1 MKKFSTVVLKIVM
14 FLSFAGI
21 IVFSCIAII
30 SNNNITYEAYNYLT
44 NNKSTLGLSDLKTKV
59 DANIRT
65 YHGAKDD
72 PYAYFL
78 GTLILDTFDTLDY
91 YLDYIALDDMLS
103 KGEQNTLI
111 EDFKACVDIKKKCED
126 VYSDYMFAYTKAN
139 EGVEEYAS
147 NLVVFYEKDFLR
159 EYKNLYNC
167 VANLQLDLYKVC
179 KINIVKVESY
189 DFQKY
194 IVKTG
199 IASYAVETLYSEENI
214 SKLSG
219 ERTVIKESSV
229 YKNYNSYSLKSAYF
243 NNSGMIANSNL
254 QNYVNNLDTLDIFL
268 WAKNYNEYLTTL
280 NNSLREKAFDAKTF
294 FDANL
299 K

>member
-21 IVFSCIAII
+21 VVFSCVALL

-44 NNKSTLGLSDLKTKV
+44 TNKNTLGLEEFKNKV
-59 DANIRT
+59 NSNIRT

-78 GTLILDTFDTLDY
+78 GTLITDTFDSIDY

-103 KGEQNTLI
+103 KGEQNILM
-111 EDFKACVDIKKKCED
+111 EDFKSCTNIKQKCENI
-126 VYSDYMFAYTKAN
+126 YSDYMIAYTKAS

-147 NLVVFYEKDFLR
+147 NWVVSYEKDFLR

-167 VANLQLDLYKVC
+167 VAKLQLDLYKAC
-179 KINIVKVESY
+179 KINTVKVESY
-189 DFQKY
+189 DFQKN

-199 IASYAVETLYSEENI
+199 LASCAVETLYCEDNI
-214 SKLSG
+214 SKSSG
-219 ERTVIKESSV
+219 ERIVIKESSI
-229 YKNYNSYSLKSAYF
+229 YKNYNSYSSKSAYF
-243 NNSGMIANSNL
+243 SNSSMVVNSNL
-254 QNYVNNLDTLDIFL
+254 QKYTSNLGSLDIFL
-268 WAKNYNEYLTTL
+268 WAKNYNEYLMTL
-280 NNSLREKAFDAKTF
+280 NNSLREKATEAKSF